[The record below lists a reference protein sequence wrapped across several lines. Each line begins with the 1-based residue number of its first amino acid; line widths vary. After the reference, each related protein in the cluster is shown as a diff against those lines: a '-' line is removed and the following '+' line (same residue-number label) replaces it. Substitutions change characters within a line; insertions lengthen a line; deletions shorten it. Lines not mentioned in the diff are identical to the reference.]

1 VDCDSDNDFVPKVK
15 RRQQLP
21 GEAHDLRIEPFAKAK
36 PRQKGEEY
44 QLSVDI
50 SWQTPP
56 ENATAH
62 LEGFLLEI
70 EHEKGID
77 RTCFY
82 FNVSETNWT
91 TQAIMLSP
99 RFHFSTD
106 SVFKFDQKYDVTLTS
121 LPEMTGVSR
130 SVRKTVDMPHNPG
143 QNNKVEHV
151 AENCTMYSHPFASK
165 WTAGFRQIVLHN
177 LARTIQVEFV
187 GAPRQYCFEQYEV
200 RLVDESGLE
209 LLHTDTISVDQ
220 MKTEVIDNVTMFFGE
235 YNFTNLE
242 LDKIYVPSVI
252 PMERAEDGR
261 CLCPVDGTDPY
272 DTKVICSCVA
282 AEGKPVRLEKLIMEE
297 PSKNNERN
305 VTIPPSQEKETEES
319 SIYYFLIPI
328 FSIIVIVVL
337 VHLSRLLYRRYSA
350 SGKMVRI
357 RFVQDRQHDSSSGGR
372 GLLNGNGVVQ
382 TPLILNPNLNILIIY
397 AHDGKLHEAAVIAF
411 AEYLRDVFNFEV
423 HLDQWDRKNI
433 EINMMDYISASVI
446 NADKVIIINSIGANH
461 RYHSKIMNN
470 GYFVQRGEP
479 DPLDNLFLSQID
491 QCLQHPFVISTRFSY
506 SSFNDVMPAL
516 NGCLQYVIPANLTPL
531 LSALVGRSLKHDT
544 RVAGYNSNLA
554 KVHATISQFDQM
566 RRNDPSWFDSSH
578 VRVPKTISPRK
589 IPTPQLLV
597 DDLPVVVA
605 IPETKEILSQPLLS
619 GDEESVHNDTDDSG
633 IFDKTGVYP
642 STSVTVEISEN
653 SENEENMK
661 EILPKISEPKVIIE
675 EVKEEKESSNHLT
688 NPLSRL
694 IHHHQDPPY
703 NKLKEF
709 ELDSSAD
716 SGLVSDADLRM
727 ISAS

>member
-1 VDCDSDNDFVPKVK
+1 
-15 RRQQLP
+15 
-21 GEAHDLRIEPFAKAK
+21 
-36 PRQKGEEY
+36 
-44 QLSVDI
+44 
-50 SWQTPP
+50 
-56 ENATAH
+56 
-62 LEGFLLEI
+62 
-70 EHEKGID
+70 
-77 RTCFY
+77 
-82 FNVSETNWT
+82 
-91 TQAIMLSP
+91 MLSP

-143 QNNKVEHV
+143 QNHLVEHV

-242 LDKIYVPSVI
+242 LDRIYVPSVI
-252 PMERAEDGR
+252 PVERAEDGR

-297 PSKNNERN
+297 PSTNNERN
-305 VTIPPSQEKETEES
+305 VTIPPAQEKEGEES

-328 FSIIVIVVL
+328 FSIILLVVL
-337 VHLSRLLYRRYSA
+337 VHLIRFLYRRYSA

-357 RFVQDRQHDSSSGGR
+357 RFVQDRQHDNSSGGR
-372 GLLNGNGVVQ
+372 GLLNGNGIVQ

-446 NADKVIIINSIGANH
+446 NADKVIIINSIGSNH

-479 DPLDNLFLSQID
+479 DPLDSLFLSQID

-506 SSFNDVMPAL
+506 SSFNDVMPTL
-516 NGCLQYVIPANLTPL
+516 NGCLQYVIPENLTPL
-531 LSALVGRSLKHDT
+531 LSALVGRSLKHDA

-554 KVHATISQFDQM
+554 KLQTAISQFDQM

-578 VRVPKTISPRK
+578 VRVPITISPRK
-589 IPTPQLLV
+589 VPTPLLIV

-605 IPETKEILSQPLLS
+605 IPETKEVLSQPLLS
-619 GDEESVHNDTDDSG
+619 GEGEEEESSTQMNTDSG
-633 IFDKTGVYP
+633 VFDETGVHP
-642 STSVTVEISEN
+642 STSNTVEIPEDIEN
-653 SENEENMK
+653 GENFK
-661 EILPKISEPKVIIE
+661 ELPTISEPKIIIE
-675 EVKEEKESSNHLT
+675 EVNEEESSKHLS